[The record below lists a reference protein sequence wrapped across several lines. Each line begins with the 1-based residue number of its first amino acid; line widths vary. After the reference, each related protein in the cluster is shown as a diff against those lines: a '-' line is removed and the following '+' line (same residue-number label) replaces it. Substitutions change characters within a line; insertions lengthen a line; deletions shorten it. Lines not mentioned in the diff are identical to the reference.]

1 MSDFLDE
8 LYQDL
13 ILDHSKSPRN
23 RRELADANRTA
34 EGYNPLCGD
43 QVKIFAHVD
52 GDKITDI
59 SFTGQACAICTASA
73 SMMTDAIRG
82 HTQDQAEE
90 QIARFRE
97 LLTDQNVTISDGDF
111 GSLDALAG
119 VKRFPMRVKCA
130 TLPWHT
136 LRSALLN
143 EDDEVS
149 TE

>member
-1 MSDFLDE
+1 MSEFLDE

-23 RRELADANRTA
+23 RRELADADRTA

-43 QVKIFAHVD
+43 QVKIYLSMD
-52 GDKITDI
+52 GEQIKDV

-73 SMMTDAIRG
+73 SMMTDAVRG
-82 HTQDQAEE
+82 HTEADAEQ
-90 QIARFRE
+90 QIDSFRT
-97 LLTDQNVTISDGDF
+97 LLTDQDATIDDGDF
-111 GSLDALAG
+111 GVLDALAG

-136 LRSALLN
+136 LRAALLDVG
-143 EDDEVS
+143 EEVS